1 MTRVGV
7 IGGVPLKP
15 NLLREQLRQGKTVY
29 GTMIQD
35 MRSPSIGQI
44 MALAGCDFLFFDME
58 HGPFDLGII
67 ADMVK
72 VTRLAGVT
80 PLVRVP
86 NDEYHLM
93 CRPLDAG
100 AQGIMIPRVETKA
113 QVERIIECVMY
124 PPLGRRGCSVSK
136 GHNDFAPQ
144 NLWEFT
150 EQANRENLIILQIE
164 RERAVEDIDDLLS
177 VPGVGGAVLG
187 PNDLALS
194 MGVRDKDMLGA
205 LEEPIQRVLD
215 AALARHVPCG
225 IHIANLEWLAEW
237 QRRGM
242 QLICYS
248 TDINFLRNGAASGIS
263 KLRESAEI
271 GLTERMMR

>member
-1 MTRVGV
+1 M
-7 IGGVPLKP
+7 KP
-15 NLLREQLRQGKTVY
+15 NALREKLQQGKPVY
-29 GTMIQD
+29 GTMIQAV
-35 MRSPSIGQI
+35 PWPAIGQI

-58 HGPFDLGII
+58 HGPFSMETI
-67 ADMVK
+67 ATMIQ

-93 CRPLDAG
+93 VRPLDAG

-113 QVERIIECVMY
+113 QVEHIIECTMF
-124 PPLGRRGCSVSK
+124 PPLGSRGCSVDK
-136 GHNDFAPQ
+136 GHNDFDRQPM
-144 NLWEFT
+144 WDFT
-150 EQANRENLIILQIE
+150 EQANQENLIILQIE
-164 RERAVEDIDDLLS
+164 REKAVEDIDDLLS
-177 VPGVGGAVLG
+177 VPGVGGAILG

-194 MGVRDKDMLGA
+194 MGMRSQDMLGA

-215 AALARHVPCG
+215 AALRMKIPCG
-225 IHIANLEWLAEW
+225 IHIANLDWLAEW

-248 TDINFLRNGAASGIS
+248 KDISFLRDGAASGIS
-263 KLRESAEI
+263 KLRESAQLV
-271 GLTERMMR
+271 GY